1 MLFVNIIFLRFV
13 SLFSYLFIFNLKTSL
28 LNGVL
33 FLILA
38 LFVDFLLPI
47 LHSSTAQGA
56 LSHET
61 SLGSEDEVPSYCQYT
76 LTKKEAASVLPP
88 KDCFILIIFNFQLLL
103 CQLLIFLKKLID
115 FLNVIIRLHGQCRF
129 VNWSDNLLFF
139 FQVICYFR
147 HALVLLQLFYN
158 Q

>member
-1 MLFVNIIFLRFV
+1 MLFVNIIFFRFV

-56 LSHET
+56 SPHGTGWGTLS
-61 SLGSEDEVPSYCQYT
+61 
-76 LTKKEAASVLPP
+76 
-88 KDCFILIIFNFQLLL
+88 
-103 CQLLIFLKKLID
+103 
-115 FLNVIIRLHGQCRF
+115 
-129 VNWSDNLLFF
+129 
-139 FQVICYFR
+139 
-147 HALVLLQLFYN
+147 LVSA
-158 Q
+158 